1 MEETA
6 QKLRNSKILNR
17 TLECKTAVD
26 KTAKPWRCYV
36 KIGNLNV
43 STTSKMLKGACGAR
57 QPRVVKFG
65 ENSYS
70 SSVEEIGQ
78 AVQRLLSSS
87 GTVEA

>member
-17 TLECKTAVD
+17 TLEYKTAVD

-70 SSVEEIGQ
+70 SSVEEIG
-78 AVQRLLSSS
+78 
-87 GTVEA
+87 